1 MDENT
6 LNELFGLE
14 AEEGGNEQGAADPA
28 KPETGS
34 KNEPDGGNA
43 DNKELNP
50 GDGEGNGDTDNG
62 ADAEAM
68 SQEERTRQA
77 YGRRQRELEAA
88 RADAIRAERA
98 RISETLKR
106 LGIRNPDSE
115 DGGII
120 GSVDELEN
128 YERGL
133 SDKRLASGQASAEDV
148 RRIVREES
156 EAQQR
161 AAAQAARAQQDRADW
176 EAKVAEELKVIA
188 SYDPDI
194 KTVDDLARKEGN
206 NPVFRSYIDK
216 GLSFQEAYELSH
228 RDEIRARDRTE
239 SAEKL
244 AEQAKAAGKDHL
256 RGTASRSSGE
266 VDVPDD
272 IKAQYRIFDPTITD
286 AEIRKHYNADL
297 KKVRRK

>member
-1 MDENT
+1 MDEST

-14 AEEGGNEQGAADPA
+14 AEEGANEQGAADPA

-34 KNEPDGGNA
+34 EKEPDGGNA
-43 DNKELNP
+43 ENKETKP
-50 GDGEGNGDTDNG
+50 GNGEGNGDTDKG

-68 SQEERTRQA
+68 SQEERARQA

-88 RADAIRAERA
+88 RADAIKAERA

-120 GSVDELEN
+120 GSIDELEN

-133 SDKRLASGQASAEDV
+133 SEKRQASVEDV

-161 AAAQAARAQQDRADW
+161 AAAR
-176 EAKVAEELKVIA
+176 EAKAQKDQADFEVKVAGELKVIA

-194 KTVDDLARKEGN
+194 KTVDDLVRKEGG
-206 NPVFRSYIDK
+206 NPVFRGYIDK
-216 GLSFQEAYELSH
+216 GLTFQEAYELAH
-228 RDEIRARDRTE
+228 RDEIRAKDRTE
-239 SAEKL
+239 SAEKV
-244 AEQAKAAGKDHL
+244 AEQAKAAGKEHL

-266 VDVPDD
+266 VEVPDD

>member
-1 MDENT
+1 MDEST

-14 AEEGGNEQGAADPA
+14 AEEGANEQGAADPA
-28 KPETGS
+28 KPETDS
-34 KNEPDGGNA
+34 SEEPNGGNA
-43 DNKELNP
+43 KNKEP
-50 GDGEGNGDTDNG
+50 VSGDGEGNGDTDKG
-62 ADAEAM
+62 ADAKAM
-68 SQEERTRQA
+68 SQEERARQA
-77 YGRRQRELEAA
+77 YGRRQREIEAA
-88 RADAIRAERA
+88 RADAIKAERA

-106 LGIRNPDSE
+106 LGIRNPDRE

-120 GSVDELEN
+120 GSIDELEN

-133 SDKRLASGQASAEDV
+133 SEKRQASVEDV

-156 EAQQR
+156 ETQQR
-161 AAAQAARAQQDRADW
+161 AAARAAKAQKDQADF
-176 EAKVAEELKVIA
+176 EVKVAEELKVIA

-194 KTVDDLARKEGN
+194 KTVSDLVRKEGA
-206 NPVFRSYIDK
+206 NPVFRGYVDK
-216 GLSFQEAYELSH
+216 GLTFQEAYELAH
-228 RDEIRARDRTE
+228 RDDIRAKDRTE
-239 SAEKL
+239 SAEKV
-244 AEQAKAAGKDHL
+244 AEQAKVAGKEHL
-256 RGTASRSSGE
+256 RGTSSRSSGE

>member
-1 MDENT
+1 MDEDT

-28 KPETGS
+28 KLGTDS
-34 KNEPDGGNA
+34 KKEPDGGNA
-43 DNKELNP
+43 ENKKTAP
-50 GDGEGNGDTDNG
+50 GDGEGNGDTGKG

-88 RADAIRAERA
+88 RAEAIRAERA

-120 GSVDELEN
+120 GSVDELED

-156 EAQQR
+156 EAQR
-161 AAAQAARAQQDRADW
+161 KAAAQAEKARRDRADF
-176 EAKVAEELKVIA
+176 ETKVAEELKVIA
-188 SYDPDI
+188 SYDSGI
-194 KTVDDLARKEGN
+194 KTVDDLIRKEGN
-206 NPVFRSYIDK
+206 NPAFRGYVDK
-216 GLSFQEAYELSH
+216 GLTFQESYELAH
-228 RDEIRARDRTE
+228 RDEIRAKDRKE
-239 SAEKL
+239 SAEKV

-256 RGTASRSSGE
+256 RGTSSRFSGE

>member
-1 MDENT
+1 MDEST

-14 AEEGGNEQGAADPA
+14 AEEGGNEQGAADPE
-28 KPETGS
+28 KPETSS

-43 DNKELNP
+43 NNKELNP

-120 GSVDELEN
+120 GSVDELEQ

-161 AAAQAARAQQDRADW
+161 AAAQAARAQQDRADFQ
-176 EAKVAEELKVIA
+176 AKVAEELKVIA

-216 GLSFQEAYELSH
+216 GLSFQEAYELAH
-228 RDEIRARDRTE
+228 RDEIRAKDRTE
-239 SAEKL
+239 SAEKI

-256 RGTASRSSGE
+256 RSTASRSSGE